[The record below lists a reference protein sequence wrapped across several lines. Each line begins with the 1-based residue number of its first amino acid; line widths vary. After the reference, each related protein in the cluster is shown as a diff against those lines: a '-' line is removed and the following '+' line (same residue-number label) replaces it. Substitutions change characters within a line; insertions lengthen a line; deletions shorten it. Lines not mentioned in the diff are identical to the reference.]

1 MLFVRHKSRC
11 IGGEESLRIFM
22 ESLIR
27 ILLSEE
33 TEVGYGQKKKKKME
47 EEEEEKKVSWRD
59 NVGDGIEMVSS

>member
-22 ESLIR
+22 EGLIR

-33 TEVGYGQKKKKKME
+33 IE
-47 EEEEEKKVSWRD
+47 EGSEEEKEE
-59 NVGDGIEMVSS
+59 GGE